1 MNINFKIN
9 KEEENVIV
17 SNEKGTIETR
27 EYQDNIKDI
36 LVLEDV
42 VEGLEHD
49 LDGIEKERIKNEQK
63 IKDIDFEIQEKK
75 TWRFFKKALLE
86 ILIGLPPF
94 FCFVSIFSKWIIEEP
109 IQISLSF
116 FSEALLVGGI
126 LDVIVII
133 YSLFIICSRNFSL
146 MRTKQL
152 NEDRESTER
161 IVKRLDLEISCLEQ
175 ILTKNKEELH
185 HLLEQK
191 EQNNIQNMSN
201 EILKVSY
208 QDALEIQRTLLSQMQ
223 YQRSCEEKQ
232 KQETTQSKDM
242 TLRRFKRLKD
252 RN

>member
-1 MNINFKIN
+1 M
-9 KEEENVIV
+9 
-17 SNEKGTIETR
+17 
-27 EYQDNIKDI
+27 
-36 LVLEDV
+36 
-42 VEGLEHD
+42 
-49 LDGIEKERIKNEQK
+49 
-63 IKDIDFEIQEKK
+63 
-75 TWRFFKKALLE
+75 
-86 ILIGLPPF
+86 
-94 FCFVSIFSKWIIEEP
+94 
-109 IQISLSF
+109 
-116 FSEALLVGGI
+116 
-126 LDVIVII
+126 
-133 YSLFIICSRNFSL
+133 
-146 MRTKQL
+146 
-152 NEDRESTER
+152 
-161 IVKRLDLEISCLEQ
+161 DLEISCLEQ